1 MWRRMVTRS
10 QWSWPLCLDSIPR
23 VPHVQQDSHLWL
35 WWLWEYRWGGAS
47 PPCSTTWSF
56 KALWTPG
63 IAIRAASLASPKCEL
78 ASAIQYIKTRRS
90 QRWCIFW
97 WILCYR
103 AWVVY
108 IYIYTFPCHVSLYTI
123 KTRWSCGKC
132 AILALCLKYQRL
144 FRALILRWRDAK
156 KKYVLLKAQGRT
168 FTNCKDVSRNL
179 KT

>member
-1 MWRRMVTRS
+1 MLSWLDRFSTCKCEMWRRMVTRS
-10 QWSWPLCLDSIPR
+10 QCSWPLCLDSIPR

-78 ASAIQYIKTRRS
+78 ASAIQYIKTCRS
-90 QRWCIFW
+90 RRWCIFW
-97 WILCYR
+97 WILCYS

-108 IYIYTFPCHVSLYTI
+108 IYIYIYISMPCFSVHNKNSMVMWKMRHFGSVLEVPE
-123 KTRWSCGKC
+123 
-132 AILALCLKYQRL
+132 AI
-144 FRALILRWRDAK
+144 
-156 KKYVLLKAQGRT
+156 
-168 FTNCKDVSRNL
+168 
-179 KT
+179 